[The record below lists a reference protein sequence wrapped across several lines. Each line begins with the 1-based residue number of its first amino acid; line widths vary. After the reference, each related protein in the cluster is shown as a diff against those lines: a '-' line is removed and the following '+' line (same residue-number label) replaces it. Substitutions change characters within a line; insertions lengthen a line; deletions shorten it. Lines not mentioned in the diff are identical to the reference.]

1 MKEKKK
7 VFVYGT
13 LKKGFYNYYRLGLR
27 TGAKYLTTG
36 SITGFAMHD
45 LGYYPCIVKSTE
57 GDEVHGEVFEILK
70 TDLFKLMVYMEES
83 SGYKA
88 VKVEIDEHDC
98 MAFVYQYPVRG
109 PKISS
114 GVWDK
119 EDPVITARA
128 KKEER
133 VWRTK

>member
-1 MKEKKK
+1 MKKNK

-45 LGYYPCIVKSTE
+45 LGYYPCIVKSAE
-57 GDEVHGEVFEILK
+57 EDEVHGEVFEILHE
-70 TDLFKLMVYMEES
+70 DLLELINWVESS

-88 VKVEIDEHDC
+88 VKVEIDKHDC
-98 MAFVYQYPVRG
+98 MAFVYAFPAIG
-109 PKISS
+109 PKIPS